1 MSLGQKGRQIKLS
14 DVMEGVSMRSLA
26 FGRTVSVVALLLA
39 TIMMVSSVPAALA
52 QAPTTPPAETP
63 RATTDMDDDSGNWG
77 YLGLIGLLGLAGL
90 MRRDRGR
97 TIERPTEQERA
108 GRL

>member
-1 MSLGQKGRQIKLS
+1 
-14 DVMEGVSMRSLA
+14 MRSLA
-26 FGRTVSVVALLLA
+26 FKRTVSVVAVLLA
-39 TIMMVSSVPAALA
+39 TILAVSSVPMAFA

-77 YLGLIGLLGLAGL
+77 LLGLVGLVGLAGL
-90 MRRDRGR
+90 MRRDRNR
-97 TIERPTEQERA
+97 TIERPTERERA